1 MVCIRCGMKLAE
13 YLSQEKLTDE
23 AFGALVGMSQSQ
35 ISRIKRGVSRPSW
48 ETLAAI
54 ERVTDGSVRAAD
66 FVPEA
71 SATPEQ
77 AA

>member
-1 MVCIRCGMKLAE
+1 MKLAE

-23 AFGALVGMSQSQ
+23 AFGGLVGMSQSQ

-48 ETLAAI
+48 EALAAI

-66 FVPEA
+66 FIPEA
-71 SATPEQ
+71 PAAPAPEQ